1 MKSTPKCLH
10 AHIKL
15 LLKDDCEVRKEN
27 PYQLLSNTTWWKIR
41 NNFMHAAPSFIG
53 IDTFLEKRK
62 ANPKHMRRTK
72 SNVSMHID
80 AQIRRYLKIMVESV
94 CYLEWLKW
102 LKLVEIFIRPLA
114 MIAFAWSIKRIFTKR
129 AKISFQSSLN
139 TAEGNGGNTEIS

>member
-1 MKSTPKCLH
+1 
-10 AHIKL
+10 
-15 LLKDDCEVRKEN
+15 
-27 PYQLLSNTTWWKIR
+27 
-41 NNFMHAAPSFIG
+41 MHAAPSFIG

-114 MIAFAWSIKRIFTKR
+114 MIAFA
-129 AKISFQSSLN
+129 
-139 TAEGNGGNTEIS
+139 